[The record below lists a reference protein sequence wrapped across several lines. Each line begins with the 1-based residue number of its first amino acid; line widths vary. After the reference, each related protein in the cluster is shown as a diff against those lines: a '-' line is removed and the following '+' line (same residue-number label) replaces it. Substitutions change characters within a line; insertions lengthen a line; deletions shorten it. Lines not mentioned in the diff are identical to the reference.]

1 MLYLF
6 VNSRSYIMKECNQT
20 IIASSIMVVEFVA
33 CYEVTNHRILLW
45 NIIIGLHI
53 IEIVKILLKIIMIIS
68 QQCYIP
74 TTT

>member
-1 MLYLF
+1 
-6 VNSRSYIMKECNQT
+6 MKECNQT